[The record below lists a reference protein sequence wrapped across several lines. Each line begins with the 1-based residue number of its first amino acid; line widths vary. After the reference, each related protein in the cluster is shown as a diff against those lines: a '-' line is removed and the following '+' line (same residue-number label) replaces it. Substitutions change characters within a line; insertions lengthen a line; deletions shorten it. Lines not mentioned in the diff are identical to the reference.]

1 MRVVLLLVLIAAAL
15 LMAPWQGRAGV
26 DEDRTPFIIA
36 SFNIRFGTADDGPN
50 AWPARQDLCIG
61 VLRSLNADVIGLQEA
76 LDFQLDEIRSRMP
89 GYALIGVG
97 RDDGR
102 RKGEHAA
109 MLVRSDRFAID
120 RSATMW
126 LSDTPEVPGSKS
138 WGNGIT
144 RVVTWAR
151 LIDLES
157 GQAVWVY
164 NVHLDHQSQPSRG
177 RSAEL
182 ISRLIHERTF
192 SDEPVIVMGDFNAG
206 EDNPVC
212 RYLRGEA
219 ASASGRADALPG
231 PGLIDTFRVIHPDA
245 EQVGTF
251 NGFADRRNG
260 EKIDHILASD
270 SLQVLDA
277 GIDRTRGS
285 GGACPSDHD
294 AVWARLAARGGE
306 DRP

>member
-1 MRVVLLLVLIAAAL
+1 MRVLLLLVLIAAA
-15 LMAPWQGRAGV
+15 MWTAPWQGRAGV
-26 DEDRTPFIIA
+26 DEDRTPIMVA
-36 SFNIRFGTADDGPN
+36 SFNVRFGTADDGAN
-50 AWPARQDLCIG
+50 AWAARKGLCIE

-76 LDFQLDEIRSRMP
+76 LDFQLDEIRNRMP

-120 RSATMW
+120 RSATVW
-126 LSDTPEVPGSKS
+126 LSDTPDVPGSKS

-164 NVHLDHQSQPSRG
+164 NMHLDHQSQPSRA

-182 ISRLIHERTF
+182 VCGLIHERPF
-192 SDEPVIVMGDFNAG
+192 PDEPVIVMGDCNAG
-206 EDNPVC
+206 EENPVC

-219 ASASGRADALPG
+219 ASASGRTDAPAS
-231 PGLIDTFRVIHPDA
+231 PALIDTFRVIHPDA
-245 EQVGTF
+245 KQVGTF
-251 NGFADRRNG
+251 NGFADQRNG
-260 EKIDHILASD
+260 EKIDHIFASR

-294 AVWARLAARGGE
+294 AVWARLAPRRDE